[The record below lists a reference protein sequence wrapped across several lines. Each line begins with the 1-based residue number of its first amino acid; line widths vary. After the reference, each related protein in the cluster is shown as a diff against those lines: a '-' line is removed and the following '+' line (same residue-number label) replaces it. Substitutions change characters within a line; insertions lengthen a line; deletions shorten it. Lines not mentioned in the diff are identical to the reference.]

1 AESAPGVL
9 SASLAL
15 GFPYADVPELGVT
28 CVGVADGDER
38 LAREAAARI
47 ALAAWAARAGLQGE
61 ALDADGALE
70 LATDGRRGP
79 VPLLDAGENI
89 GGGSPGD
96 STTILHAA
104 RRRGIA
110 GYLETIRD
118 PEAVS
123 RCAAAGVGGDVSLE
137 VGGRV
142 ATHDP
147 PCPVSGRVRAL

>member
-1 AESAPGVL
+1 GREGGGV
-9 SASLAL
+9 
-15 GFPYADVPELGVT
+15 
-28 CVGVADGDER
+28 
-38 LAREAAARI
+38 
-47 ALAAWAARAGLQGE
+47 
-61 ALDADGALE
+61 DADGALE

-79 VPLLDAGENI
+79 VLLLDTGENI

-137 VGGRV
+137 VGGRG
-142 ATHDP
+142 ATHHP
-147 PCPVSGRVRAL
+147 PRPPRGRGRPRPAGPVSY